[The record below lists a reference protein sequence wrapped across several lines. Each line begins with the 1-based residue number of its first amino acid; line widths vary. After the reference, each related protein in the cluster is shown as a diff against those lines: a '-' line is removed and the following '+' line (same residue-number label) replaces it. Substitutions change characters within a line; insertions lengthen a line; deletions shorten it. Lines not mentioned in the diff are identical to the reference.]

1 MSKTLKIILFSLVII
16 FVFISIYVL
25 FENKEK
31 IVDNLNFRFLV
42 IKSGSM
48 YPELDIND
56 IIIVKK
62 CKNYEIGDIIT
73 YNYQNKYFI
82 THRIIEKNKNSFITK
97 GDNNNSEDLEDIKIQ
112 NVKGKVI
119 LIIRNKFLIKV
130 IIIILVIILLKIF
143 WKGKCNEK
151 HN

>member
-1 MSKTLKIILFSLVII
+1 
-16 FVFISIYVL
+16 
-25 FENKEK
+25 
-31 IVDNLNFRFLV
+31 
-42 IKSGSM
+42 M